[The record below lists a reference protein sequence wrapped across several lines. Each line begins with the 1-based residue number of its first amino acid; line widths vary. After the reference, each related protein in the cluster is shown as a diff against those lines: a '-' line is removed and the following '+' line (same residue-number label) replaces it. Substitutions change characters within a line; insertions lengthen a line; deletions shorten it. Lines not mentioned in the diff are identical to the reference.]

1 MNPAEFAEQEGSTP
15 TVVLVHGA
23 FADASIWARVIPE
36 LQHAGLTV
44 LAPANPLRGLAADTE
59 YIASVADAIEG
70 PVLLAGHSYGGAV
83 ITAAGARAGNVI
95 GLVYIAAFALDE
107 GESALDLAG
116 RFPPSRLDP
125 ALRRSTFAGGNGE
138 PGEEV
143 YIARDGFAQAFAAD
157 LPQQFTTVLAA
168 TQRPIAAAALEEKC
182 PAAAWRSLPS
192 WYLVATA
199 DQAIH
204 PDAQRFMARRSG
216 SRTVEVDASHAVALS
231 QPAAAVALIRV
242 AAAIDHPG
250 PHVRK
255 DDP

>member
-1 MNPAEFAEQEGSTP
+1 MNPDEYTERTGSTP

-36 LQHAGLTV
+36 LQDAGLTV
-44 LAPANPLRGLAADTE
+44 LAPANPLRGLAADAA
-59 YIASVADAIEG
+59 YIAAVAAAIGG

-83 ITAAGARAGNVI
+83 ITAAGTQAGNVM
-95 GLVYIAAFALDE
+95 GLVYVAAFALDE

-125 ALRRSTFAGGNGE
+125 ALRRSTFSDGNGE
-138 PGEEV
+138 PGVEV
-143 YIARDGFAQAFAAD
+143 YIARDGFARAFAAD
-157 LPQQFTTVLAA
+157 LPEPFTTVLAA
-168 TQRPIAAAALEEKC
+168 VQRPIVAAALEEKC

-192 WYLVATA
+192 WYLIATA

-204 PDAQRFMARRSG
+204 SDAQRFMARRSG

-231 QPAAAVALIRV
+231 QPAAVVALIRV
-242 AAAIDHPG
+242 AAAVDRPG
-250 PHVRK
+250 PHVRR